1 MSSVKDIINEF
12 ASNEIINDYLDYI
25 EYNRDIIV
33 LKIPVD
39 FWTKIYNTDEKRYN
53 NTEHNDE
60 TYISIREM
68 SLVLYFKEDFK
79 YNTLSC
85 SDEDDKK
92 YIVESDYI
100 LYPSSYILMTKKDID
115 NADDY
120 YNLIRELNDKS
131 FISKKAY
138 EHIVRTIKYSF
149 NEDSIEH
156 ICENIK
162 EMITELKNKWD
173 KFENKTIEY
182 ENKLNELQNFL
193 DDVDEELVGID
204 FESIVL
210 LG

>member
-1 MSSVKDIINEF
+1 MSNVKDIINDF
-12 ASNEIINDYLDYI
+12 ASNEIINNYLDYI

-39 FWTKIYNTDEKRYN
+39 FFTKINNTDEKRFN

-60 TYISIREM
+60 TYISIKEM
-68 SLVLYFKEDFK
+68 NLVLYFNEDFK
-79 YNTLSC
+79 YNTLSS

-149 NEDSIEH
+149 TEDSIEH

-162 EMITELKNKWD
+162 ETIIELKNKWD
-173 KFENKTIEY
+173 KFETKVEDY
-182 ENKLNELQNFL
+182 KNKLNELQNYL
-193 DDVDEELVGID
+193 DDVDEEI
-204 FESIVL
+204 

>member
-1 MSSVKDIINEF
+1 MSSVKDIINDF
-12 ASNEIINDYLDYI
+12 ASNEIINNYLDYI

-39 FWTKIYNTDEKRYN
+39 FWTKINNTDEKRYN

-60 TYISIREM
+60 TYISIKEM
-68 SLVLYFKEDFK
+68 NLVLYFNEDVK

-149 NEDSIEH
+149 TEDSIED

-162 EMITELKNKWD
+162 ETIIELKNKWD
-173 KFENKTIEY
+173 KFETKVADY
-182 ENKLNELQNFL
+182 EIKLNELQNFL
-193 DDVDEELVGID
+193 DDVEEEL
-204 FESIVL
+204 

>member
-25 EYNRDIIV
+25 EYNNDSIV

-39 FWTKIYNTDEKRYN
+39 FWTKINNTDEKRYN
-53 NTEHNDE
+53 NTEYNDE
-60 TYISIREM
+60 TYISIKEM
-68 SLVLYFKEDFK
+68 NLVLYFNEDVK

-92 YIVESDYI
+92 FIVESDYI

-120 YNLIRELNDKS
+120 YNLIRELIDKR
-131 FISKKAY
+131 FIAKKAY

-149 NEDSIEH
+149 TEDSIED

-162 EMITELKNKWD
+162 ETIIELKNKWD
-173 KFENKTIEY
+173 KFETKVEDY
-182 ENKLNELQNFL
+182 KNKLNELQNYL
-193 DDVDEELVGID
+193 DDVDEELL
-204 FESIVL
+204 S
-210 LG
+210 

>member
-1 MSSVKDIINEF
+1 MSSVKDIINDF
-12 ASNEIINDYLDYI
+12 ASNEIINNYLDYI

-39 FWTKIYNTDEKRYN
+39 FFTKINNTDEKRYN
-53 NTEHNDE
+53 NTEYNDE
-60 TYISIREM
+60 TYISIKEM
-68 SLVLYFKEDFK
+68 SLVLYFNEDVK

-92 YIVESDYI
+92 FIVESDYI

-149 NEDSIEH
+149 TEDSIED
-156 ICENIK
+156 ICEKIEETIN
-162 EMITELKNKWD
+162 ELKDKWD
-173 KFENKTIEY
+173 KFETKVEDY
-182 ENKLNELQNFL
+182 KNKLNELQNYL
-193 DDVDEELVGID
+193 DDVDEEIL
-204 FESIVL
+204 S
-210 LG
+210 

>member
-1 MSSVKDIINEF
+1 MSNVKDIINDF
-12 ASNEIINDYLDYI
+12 ASNEIINNYLDYI

-39 FWTKIYNTDEKRYN
+39 FFTKINNTDEKRYN
-53 NTEHNDE
+53 NTEYNDE
-60 TYISIREM
+60 TYISIKEM

-149 NEDSIEH
+149 TEDSIED
-156 ICENIK
+156 ICEKIEETIN
-162 EMITELKNKWD
+162 ELKDKWD
-173 KFENKTIEY
+173 KFETKVEDY
-182 ENKLNELQNFL
+182 KNKLNELQNYL
-193 DDVDEELVGID
+193 DDVDEEIL
-204 FESIVL
+204 S
-210 LG
+210 

>member
-1 MSSVKDIINEF
+1 MSSVKDIINDF
-12 ASNEIINDYLDYI
+12 ASNEIINNYLDYI

-39 FWTKIYNTDEKRYN
+39 FFTKINNTDEKRYN

-60 TYISIREM
+60 TYISIKEM
-68 SLVLYFKEDFK
+68 NLVLYFNEDVK

-149 NEDSIEH
+149 TEDSIED
-156 ICENIK
+156 ICESIK
-162 EMITELKNKWD
+162 ETIIELKNKWD
-173 KFENKTIEY
+173 KFETKTADY
-182 ENKLNELQNFL
+182 ENKLNELQNYL
-193 DDVDEELVGID
+193 DDVDEEIL
-204 FESIVL
+204 S
-210 LG
+210 

>member
-1 MSSVKDIINEF
+1 MSSVKDIINDF
-12 ASNEIINDYLDYI
+12 ASNEIINNYLDYI

-39 FWTKIYNTDEKRYN
+39 FFTKINNTDEKRYN

-60 TYISIREM
+60 TYISIKEM
-68 SLVLYFKEDFK
+68 NLVLYFNEDVK

-92 YIVESDYI
+92 FIVESDYI

-149 NEDSIEH
+149 TEDSIED

-162 EMITELKNKWD
+162 ETIIELKNKWD
-173 KFENKTIEY
+173 KFETKVEDY
-182 ENKLNELQNFL
+182 KNKLNELQNYL
-193 DDVDEELVGID
+193 DDVDEELL
-204 FESIVL
+204 S
-210 LG
+210 